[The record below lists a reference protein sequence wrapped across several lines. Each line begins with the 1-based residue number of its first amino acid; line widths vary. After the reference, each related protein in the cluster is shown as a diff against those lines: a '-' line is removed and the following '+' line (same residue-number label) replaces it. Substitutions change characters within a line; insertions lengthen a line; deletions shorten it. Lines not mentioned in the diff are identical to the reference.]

1 MLVLL
6 LLDGTFFFPLAESVI
21 HKRTVS
27 GKTKLFMS
35 LGWTYRRV
43 HLRTKPFDLHWNEH
57 RRFCNRLFWLQQNAQ
72 IPSAANKSQS
82 NKGPHSAVI
91 RWKQL
96 PVAKKLQHSAGTHQ
110 IQVEVS
116 LLPGHRLILL
126 HAGPCFTRG
135 IELSAGLPSKSC
147 WHGLDLSS
155 ATCPLALK
163 HHWAQNTFLLQGR
176 KRKKGFN
183 QRHVVKHPWG
193 KGRAAFLSCSLP
205 LQLLVLRHKP
215 HRQEAQA
222 EPLQH
227 EVTPVKSTWN

>member
-96 PVAKKLQHSAGTHQ
+96 PVAKKLKHSAGTHQ

-163 HHWAQNTFLLQGR
+163 HHWAQNTFFCKEERG
-176 KRKKGFN
+176 KRASTRDTWWSTPG
-183 QRHVVKHPWG
+183 G
-193 KGRAAFLSCSLP
+193 KDGQLSSPALFPCDS
-205 LQLLVLRHKP
+205 
-215 HRQEAQA
+215 
-222 EPLQH
+222 
-227 EVTPVKSTWN
+227 WF